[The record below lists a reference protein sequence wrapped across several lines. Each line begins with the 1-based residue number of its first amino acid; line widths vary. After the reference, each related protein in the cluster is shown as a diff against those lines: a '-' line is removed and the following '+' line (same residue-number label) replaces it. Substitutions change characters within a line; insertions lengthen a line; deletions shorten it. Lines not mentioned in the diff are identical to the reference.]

1 MYADQLQ
8 IERAG
13 VLGEEAGKEAP
24 GRIHNKC
31 GERVRRILCNK
42 GHFSLKLFN
51 KFRRI

>member
-8 IERAG
+8 IERVG
-13 VLGEEAGKEAP
+13 VLVEEAVKEAP
-24 GRIHNKC
+24 GRIHNKY
-31 GERVRRILCNK
+31 GKRVWRILCNK